1 MSRKNSLLNNE
12 QVKYIAAALHTVA
25 TGVLLI
31 FGFKAVSDGG
41 TFSALFIAF
50 SVFTVFEGIGLMVLR
65 CLEEKS
71 DD

>member
-1 MSRKNSLLNNE
+1 MSRKNSPLNNE
-12 QVKYIAAALHTVA
+12 QVKFIAAALHTVA

-41 TFSALFIAF
+41 TFCSLYIAF
-50 SVFTVFEGIGLMVLR
+50 SVFTVFEGVGLMVLKL
-65 CLEEKS
+65 LEEKS